1 MELKSKLI
9 LKLGRTTRKVK
20 LKEWDPGYTA
30 NKKKE
35 DVENELTQ
43 LSSQISELQ
52 YKFFAAKSQSLVI
65 ILQGVDASGKD
76 GTIRHVMGVLNPQ
89 SYPLES

>member
-1 MELKSKLI
+1 M
-9 LKLGRTTRKVK
+9 R

-35 DVENELTQ
+35 DIENELTQ

-52 YKFFAAKSQSLVI
+52 YKFFC
-65 ILQGVDASGKD
+65 
-76 GTIRHVMGVLNPQ
+76 R
-89 SYPLES
+89 